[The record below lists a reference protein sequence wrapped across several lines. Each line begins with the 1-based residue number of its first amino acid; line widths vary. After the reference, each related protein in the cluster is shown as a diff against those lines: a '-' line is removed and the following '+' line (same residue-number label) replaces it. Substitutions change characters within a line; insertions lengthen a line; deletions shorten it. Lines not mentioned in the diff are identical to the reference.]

1 MPVCYNALAIEVHR
15 QKADKMTEI
24 RNYFTEL
31 LSAYRRPV
39 NPALKGVGTG
49 GGEGVGVPPPS
60 GRAVHDTVELSE
72 GGQKIINLAR
82 GREVAAEIRA
92 APLDEDFAAKLL
104 KAQED
109 IFRIS
114 RLFGATIRNAFL
126 ARRG

>member
-1 MPVCYNALAIEVHR
+1 
-15 QKADKMTEI
+15 MTEI

-31 LSAYRRPV
+31 LSAYRPPA
-39 NPALKGVGTG
+39 NPALKSAAAAA
-49 GGEGVGVPPPS
+49 PPPS

-92 APLDEDFAAKLL
+92 APLDKDFAANLL

-109 IFRIS
+109 ILRIS
-114 RLFGATIRNAFL
+114 RLFGATIKNAFL

>member
-1 MPVCYNALAIEVHR
+1 
-15 QKADKMTEI
+15 MTEI

-31 LSAYRRPV
+31 LSAYRPLV
-39 NPALKGVGTG
+39 NPALKSEATAAP
-49 GGEGVGVPPPS
+49 PPPS

-92 APLDEDFAAKLL
+92 APLDKDFAANLL

-109 IFRIS
+109 ILRIS
-114 RLFGATIRNAFL
+114 RLFGETIKNAFL

>member
-1 MPVCYNALAIEVHR
+1 
-15 QKADKMTEI
+15 MTEI

-31 LSAYRRPV
+31 LSAYRPPAP
-39 NPALKGVGTG
+39 PALKG
-49 GGEGVGVPPPS
+49 EGAGAAAAAPPPA
-60 GRAVHDTVELSE
+60 GRAVRDTVELSE
-72 GGQKIINLAR
+72 GGQKIVNLAR

-92 APLDEDFAAKLL
+92 ASVDKDFAAKLL

-114 RLFGATIRNAFL
+114 HLFGATLKNAFL